1 MSSPSRADAF
11 TRTFSTVESA
21 FTRQTKR
28 SVSRALSAVAGII
41 TTPGISPRSTVTL
54 TKVPGRN
61 APDAFGNSTRSM
73 MVEVDASTV
82 FDEKTTVPF
91 AVIAASP
98 P

>member
-1 MSSPSRADAF
+1 
-11 TRTFSTVESA
+11 
-21 FTRQTKR
+21 
-28 SVSRALSAVAGII
+28 
-41 TTPGISPRSTVTL
+41 
-54 TKVPGRN
+54 VPGRN